1 MEILQM
7 METTKPKE
15 EKPKKKKEYIKVHSY
30 PETLFFYPSMI
41 VSFIIFLIYLLN
53 DLDILNGL
61 GITLDATMMSALGTF
76 FFAMFAFNFIIV
88 AFDFGLGKTALIAFA
103 VIILVLIYLLL
114 RTQIPDLS
122 FGLDWPD
129 ITASMEFYFF
139 FALLVFVHLIIIYIY
154 SRIDYW
160 LISPTEIYHHR
171 GILGDEKRFGNAQHA
186 HIEKTTPDIFEKM
199 LFLSGDIF
207 IKPETDPHIYRIS
220 NVFRVN
226 KKESEIRKILSY
238 VPDKRIEL

>member
-1 MEILQM
+1 ME
-7 METTKPKE
+7 EPTKPKE
-15 EKPKKKKEYIKVHSY
+15 EKVKKKKEYIKVRGY

-41 VSFIIFLIYLLN
+41 VAFIIFLLELLIIP
-53 DLDILNGL
+53 DLDPSQAEVLRSG
-61 GITLDATMMSALGTF
+61 LGTF
-76 FFAMFAFNFIIV
+76 FFAVFAFNFIIV

-103 VIILVLIYLLL
+103 VIIIILVYLLVKD
-114 RTQIPDLS
+114 QIPGWD
-122 FGLDWPD
+122 FGFDWPE

-139 FALLVFVHLIIIYIY
+139 FAALIFIHLIIIYIY

-171 GILGDEKRFGNAQHA
+171 GILGDERRFGNAQHA

-207 IKPETDPHIYRIS
+207 VKPETDPHIYRIA

-226 KKESEIRKILSY
+226 KKEEEIRKILSY
-238 VPDKRIEL
+238 VPDKRVEF